1 MDNTIELENYFKKYE
16 GILANEPTKE
26 DLKDTSKVAEQ
37 NHRLIANL
45 HNLKKKVLNKSLNL
59 TEMELKDVQDFCKGL
74 LTSFVDINYSE
85 SPIQEKLLKNSL
97 S

>member
-1 MDNTIELENYFKKYE
+1 MDNTLELENYFKKY
-16 GILANEPTKE
+16 GNILEKEPTKE

-37 NHRLIANL
+37 NHRIISNL
-45 HNLKKKVLNKSLNL
+45 HNLKKKVLNKSISL
-59 TEMELKDVQDFCKGL
+59 TEMELKDIQNFCKGL